1 MKKIFTL
8 LLILI
13 NIIPTFSEEYPKR
26 ELKEIN
32 ENTQYLIMC
41 RKFYREESRLK
52 IYNEEIKKLFK
63 KALNRPSRTRIDL
76 AFRKIF
82 QIEYLIDHITTE
94 HFYEIN
100 KNELIDLLKTK
111 IEIYELKKELFL
123 LRKTLVE

>member
-41 RKFYREESRLK
+41 RKFYREETRLR
-52 IYNEEIKKLFK
+52 IYNEEIKKLFQ